1 MDLDDF
7 NAFYKIIEEKL
18 AAKDYTQDPE
28 EPPKKKKER
37 KLRQNEIFYKK
48 PVKST
53 KKKSI

>member
-18 AAKDYTQDPE
+18 ANKDYTQDPE
-28 EPPKKKKER
+28 EPVKKKRER

-48 PVKST
+48 QVKST
-53 KKKSI
+53 KLKSK

>member
-7 NAFYKIIEEKL
+7 NAFYKIIEDKL

-28 EPPKKKKER
+28 EPPKKRKER

-48 PVKST
+48 QVKST
-53 KKKSI
+53 KKKSK